1 MGRYIQRETYLRQLM
16 DRMGNGEVK
25 IITGPR
31 RSGKSWLLNR
41 IFKDYLLEQGV
52 AEDNIIIV
60 SFDMDDDEETGD
72 LTDRQALKSYL
83 YSRITDDTTPYYIIL
98 DEVQEVEGFEKL
110 VNGLNARD
118 NVDVYI
124 TGSNSHFLSSDIKTI
139 FRGRGD
145 EVKVW
150 PFSFR
155 EFCTDRTEPVSEL
168 WKEYYTYGGMPG
180 LLRQRTSEQKVAYLQ
195 RLWNKTY
202 LDDVVE
208 RHKVKNR
215 EALSALADA
224 LCSSVGSLTNPNRIS
239 NVMSN
244 VQNTKID
251 SETVSNYIGYL
262 EEAFLFEGAKRYNIK
277 GNKYFESI
285 KKYYSVDVGLRNAK
299 LNFRQQEITHIMENV
314 IYNELRMRGFAVDV
328 GVVEAREM
336 RNGKS
341 EYIQYEIDFIASN
354 GRDKY
359 YIQSAFSLDSEEKR
373 QQELR
378 SLLKV
383 DDSFQKIVITG
394 SDIAAYTDD
403 KGIRIIDVLTESDSL
418 RWHQTIAGDPADWL
432 HYWAPG
438 GPMEQGIQMLGI
450 KSLPWFAVTDS
461 TGLVVYSGPNCDLA
475 SKKASELI
483 R

>member
-239 NVMSN
+239 NVMRS

-251 SETVSNYIGYL
+251 SETVSNYIGCL

-394 SDIAAYTDD
+394 SDIAAYTDN
-403 KGIRIIDVLTESDSL
+403 KGIRFMGLFQFLLS
-418 RWHQTIAGDPADWL
+418 
-432 HYWAPG
+432 
-438 GPMEQGIQMLGI
+438 GI
-450 KSLPWFAVTDS
+450 
-461 TGLVVYSGPNCDLA
+461 
-475 SKKASELI
+475 
-483 R
+483 

>member
-1 MGRYIQRETYLRQLM
+1 MERYIQRETYLRQLM

-41 IFKDYLLEQGV
+41 IFKDYLLEKGV

-215 EALSALADA
+215 KALSALADA

-239 NVMSN
+239 NVMRS

-394 SDIAAYTDD
+394 SDIAAYTDN
-403 KGIRIIDVLTESDSL
+403 KGIRFMGLFQFLLS
-418 RWHQTIAGDPADWL
+418 
-432 HYWAPG
+432 
-438 GPMEQGIQMLGI
+438 GI
-450 KSLPWFAVTDS
+450 
-461 TGLVVYSGPNCDLA
+461 
-475 SKKASELI
+475 
-483 R
+483 

>member
-1 MGRYIQRETYLRQLM
+1 MENYIQRETYLRQLTE
-16 DRMGNGEVK
+16 RMGNGEVK

-41 IFKDYLLEQGV
+41 IFKDYLLGQGV

-60 SFDMDDDEETGD
+60 SFDMDDEETGD
-72 LTDRQALKSYL
+72 LTDRQALKNYL
-83 YSRITDDTTPYYIIL
+83 YSRITDDSTPYYVIL
-98 DEVQEVEGFEKL
+98 DEVQEVEGFEKI
-110 VNGLNARD
+110 VNGLSSKD
-118 NVDVYI
+118 NVDIYV

-155 EFCTDRTEPVSEL
+155 EFCINRTEPVSEL

-180 LLRQRTSEQKVAYLQ
+180 LIRQRTPEQKVAYLQ

-239 NVMSN
+239 NVLRN
-244 VQNTKID
+244 VQNTKIE
-251 SETVSNYIGYL
+251 SETVSNYISYL

-336 RNGKS
+336 RNGKPA
-341 EYIQYEIDFIASN
+341 YIQYEIDFIANN
-354 GRDKY
+354 GREKY
-359 YIQSAFSLDSEEKR
+359 YIQSAFSIDSEEKR
-373 QQELR
+373 QQELK

-394 SDIAAYTDD
+394 SDIATYTDD
-403 KGIRIIDVLTESDSL
+403 KGIRFMGLFQFLLT
-418 RWHQTIAGDPADWL
+418 
-432 HYWAPG
+432 
-438 GPMEQGIQMLGI
+438 GI
-450 KSLPWFAVTDS
+450 
-461 TGLVVYSGPNCDLA
+461 
-475 SKKASELI
+475 
-483 R
+483 

>member
-1 MGRYIQRETYLRQLM
+1 MGNYIQRETYLRQLTE
-16 DRMGNGEVK
+16 RIGNGEVK

-41 IFKDYLLEQGV
+41 IFKDYLLGQGV

-60 SFDMDDDEETGD
+60 SFDMDDEETGD
-72 LTDRQALKSYL
+72 LTDRQALKTYL
-83 YSRITDDTTPYYIIL
+83 YSRIADDSTPYYIIL

-110 VNGLNARD
+110 VNGLNSKD
-118 NVDVYI
+118 NVDIYI

-155 EFCTDRTEPVSEL
+155 EFCTNRTEPVNEL

-180 LLRQRTSEQKVAYLQ
+180 LVRHRTPDQKVAYLQ

-224 LCSSVGSLTNPNRIS
+224 LCSSIGSLTNPNRIS
-239 NVMSN
+239 NVLRN

-251 SETVSNYIGYL
+251 AETVSNYISYL

-314 IYNELRMRGFAVDV
+314 IYNELRMRGFAVDI
-328 GVVEAREM
+328 GVIESRER

-341 EYIQYEIDFIASN
+341 EYIQYEIDFIANN
-354 GRDKY
+354 GREKY
-359 YIQSAFSLDSEEKR
+359 YIQSAFSIDSEEKR
-373 QQELR
+373 QQELK
-378 SLLKV
+378 SLLKI

-394 SDIAAYTDD
+394 GDIAPYTDG
-403 KGIRIIDVLTESDSL
+403 KGIRFMGLFQFLLS
-418 RWHQTIAGDPADWL
+418 
-432 HYWAPG
+432 
-438 GPMEQGIQMLGI
+438 GIL
-450 KSLPWFAVTDS
+450 
-461 TGLVVYSGPNCDLA
+461 
-475 SKKASELI
+475 
-483 R
+483 

>member
-1 MGRYIQRETYLRQLM
+1 MERYIQRETYLRQLM

-202 LDDVVE
+202 LDDVIE
-208 RHKVKNR
+208 RHKIKNR

-239 NVMSN
+239 NVMRS

-394 SDIAAYTDD
+394 SDIAAYTDN
-403 KGIRIIDVLTESDSL
+403 KGIRFMGLFQFLLS
-418 RWHQTIAGDPADWL
+418 
-432 HYWAPG
+432 
-438 GPMEQGIQMLGI
+438 GI
-450 KSLPWFAVTDS
+450 
-461 TGLVVYSGPNCDLA
+461 
-475 SKKASELI
+475 
-483 R
+483 

>member
-124 TGSNSHFLSSDIKTI
+124 TGSNSHFLSSGIKTI

-180 LLRQRTSEQKVAYLQ
+180 LLRQCTSEQKVAYLQ

-239 NVMSN
+239 NVMRS

-394 SDIAAYTDD
+394 SDIAAYTDN
-403 KGIRIIDVLTESDSL
+403 KGIRFMGLFQFLLS
-418 RWHQTIAGDPADWL
+418 
-432 HYWAPG
+432 
-438 GPMEQGIQMLGI
+438 GI
-450 KSLPWFAVTDS
+450 
-461 TGLVVYSGPNCDLA
+461 
-475 SKKASELI
+475 
-483 R
+483 

>member
-1 MGRYIQRETYLRQLM
+1 MDNYIQRETYLRQLIE
-16 DRMGNGEVK
+16 RMGNGEVK

-60 SFDMDDDEETGD
+60 SLDMDDEETGD
-72 LTDRQALKSYL
+72 LTDRQVLKAYL
-83 YSRITDDTTPYYIIL
+83 YSRITDDSTPYYIVL

-110 VNGLNARD
+110 VNGLNSKD
-118 NVDVYI
+118 NVDIYI

-139 FRGRGD
+139 FRGRSD

-150 PFSFR
+150 PFSFH
-155 EFCTDRTEPVSEL
+155 EFCTNRTEPVSEL

-180 LLRQRTSEQKVAYLQ
+180 LVRQRTPEQKVAYLQ

-239 NVMSN
+239 NVLRN
-244 VQNTKID
+244 VQNTKIEP
-251 SETVSNYIGYL
+251 ETVSNYINYL

-328 GVVEAREM
+328 GVVEAREK
-336 RNGKS
+336 RNGKP
-341 EYIQYEIDFIASN
+341 EYIQYEIDFIANN
-354 GRDKY
+354 GREKY
-359 YIQSAFSLDSEEKR
+359 YIQSAFSIDSEEKR
-373 QQELR
+373 QQELK

-394 SDIAAYTDD
+394 SDIAPYTDD
-403 KGIRIIDVLTESDSL
+403 KGIRFMGLFQFLLS
-418 RWHQTIAGDPADWL
+418 
-432 HYWAPG
+432 
-438 GPMEQGIQMLGI
+438 GI
-450 KSLPWFAVTDS
+450 
-461 TGLVVYSGPNCDLA
+461 
-475 SKKASELI
+475 
-483 R
+483 

>member
-1 MGRYIQRETYLRQLM
+1 MERYIQRETYLRQLM

-41 IFKDYLLEQGV
+41 IFKDYLLEKGV

-239 NVMSN
+239 NVMRS
-244 VQNTKID
+244 VQNTRID

-403 KGIRIIDVLTESDSL
+403 KGIRIMGLFQFLLS
-418 RWHQTIAGDPADWL
+418 
-432 HYWAPG
+432 
-438 GPMEQGIQMLGI
+438 GI
-450 KSLPWFAVTDS
+450 
-461 TGLVVYSGPNCDLA
+461 
-475 SKKASELI
+475 
-483 R
+483 

>member
-1 MGRYIQRETYLRQLM
+1 MEKYIKRETYLRQLI

-41 IFKDYLLEQGV
+41 IFKDYLLEHGV
-52 AEDNIIIV
+52 AEDDIIIV
-60 SFDMDDDEETGD
+60 SFDLDDEEETGN

-83 YSRITDDTTPYYIIL
+83 YSRITDASKPYYVIL
-98 DEVQEVEGFEKL
+98 DEVQEVEGFEKI
-110 VNGLNARD
+110 VNGLNAKD

-124 TGSNSHFLSSDIKTI
+124 TGSNSHFLSSDINTI

-145 EVKVW
+145 EVRVW

-155 EFCTDRTEPVSEL
+155 EFCSERPETVSEL

-180 LLRQRTSEQKVAYLQ
+180 LLRQRTPEQKVAYLQ

-215 EALSALADA
+215 DALSTLADA

-239 NVMSN
+239 NILRN
-244 VQNTKID
+244 IQNTKID
-251 SETVSNYIGYL
+251 PETISNYIGYL
-262 EEAFLFEGAKRYNIK
+262 EEAFLFEGSKRYNIK
-277 GNKYFESI
+277 GNRYFESI

-354 GRDKY
+354 GTNKY
-359 YIQSAFSLDSEEKR
+359 YIQSAFSLDGDEKR
-373 QQELR
+373 QQELK

-394 SDIAAYTDD
+394 NDIAEYTDA
-403 KGIRIIDVLTESDSL
+403 KGIRFMGLFQFLQS
-418 RWHQTIAGDPADWL
+418 
-432 HYWAPG
+432 
-438 GPMEQGIQMLGI
+438 GI
-450 KSLPWFAVTDS
+450 
-461 TGLVVYSGPNCDLA
+461 
-475 SKKASELI
+475 
-483 R
+483 

>member
-1 MGRYIQRETYLRQLM
+1 MEQYIPRDTYLRKLT

-31 RSGKSWLLNR
+31 RSGKSWLLKN

-52 AEDNIIIV
+52 AEENIIIV
-60 SFDMDDDEETGD
+60 SFDMDDQEDFGD
-72 LTDRQALKSYL
+72 LTDRQTLKSYL
-83 YSRITDDTTPYYIIL
+83 YSRIADDITPYYIIL
-98 DEVQEVEGFEKL
+98 DEVQEVDGFEKL
-110 VNGLNARD
+110 VNGLNAKG

-155 EFCTDRTEPVSEL
+155 EFCINRTEPISEL

-180 LLRQRTSEQKVAYLQ
+180 LLRQRTPKQKIAYLQ

-215 EALSALADA
+215 EALSAFADA

-239 NVMSN
+239 NVLKN
-244 VQNTKID
+244 LQNTKVD
-251 SETVSNYIGYL
+251 SETISNYINYL
-262 EEAFLFEGAKRYNIK
+262 EESFLFEGAKRYNIK

-285 KKYYSVDVGLRNAK
+285 KKYYTVDVGLRNAK

-314 IYNELRMRGFAVDV
+314 IYNELRMRGFTVDV
-328 GVVEAREM
+328 GVVESREM

-341 EYIQYEIDFIASN
+341 EYIQYEIDFVASN
-354 GRDKY
+354 GIEKY

-378 SLLKV
+378 SLHKV

-403 KGIRIIDVLTESDSL
+403 KGI
-418 RWHQTIAGDPADWL
+418 QF
-432 HYWAPG
+432 
-438 GPMEQGIQMLGI
+438 M
-450 KSLPWFAVTDS
+450 
-461 TGLVVYSGPNCDLA
+461 GLFQFLLSGMG
-475 SKKASELI
+475 K
-483 R
+483 

>member
-1 MGRYIQRETYLRQLM
+1 MERYIQRETYLHQLM
-16 DRMGNGEVK
+16 ERMGNGEVK

-41 IFKDYLLEQGV
+41 IFKDYLLEKGV

-124 TGSNSHFLSSDIKTI
+124 TGSNSHFLSSDVKTI

-239 NVMSN
+239 NVMRS

-251 SETVSNYIGYL
+251 PETVSNYIGYL

-285 KKYYSVDVGLRNAK
+285 KKYYSVDVGLRKAK

-314 IYNELRMRGFAVDV
+314 IYNELRMRGYAVDV

-403 KGIRIIDVLTESDSL
+403 KGIRFMGLFQFLLS
-418 RWHQTIAGDPADWL
+418 
-432 HYWAPG
+432 
-438 GPMEQGIQMLGI
+438 GI
-450 KSLPWFAVTDS
+450 
-461 TGLVVYSGPNCDLA
+461 
-475 SKKASELI
+475 
-483 R
+483 

>member
-1 MGRYIQRETYLRQLM
+1 MEKYIKRETYLRQLI
-16 DRMGNGEVK
+16 DRMDNGEVK
-25 IITGPR
+25 IVTGPR

-52 AEDNIIIV
+52 AEENIIIV
-60 SFDMDDDEETGD
+60 SFDLDDEEETGD
-72 LTDRQALKSYL
+72 LTDRQTLKSYL
-83 YSRITDDTTPYYIIL
+83 YSRITDAASPYYIML
-98 DEVQEVEGFEKL
+98 DEVQEVDGFEKI
-110 VNGLNARD
+110 VNGLNAKD

-145 EVKVW
+145 EVRVW

-155 EFCTDRTEPVSEL
+155 EFCSERTEPVSEL

-180 LLRQRTSEQKVAYLQ
+180 LLRQRTPEQKMAYLQ

-215 EALSALADA
+215 DALSSLVDA

-239 NVMSN
+239 HVLRNL
-244 VQNTKID
+244 QNSKID
-251 SETVSNYIGYL
+251 PETIASYISYL
-262 EEAFLFEGAKRYNIK
+262 EEAFLFEGSKRYNIK

-285 KKYYSVDVGLRNAK
+285 KKYYAVDVGLRNAK

-328 GVVEAREM
+328 GMVEAREM

-341 EYIQYEIDFIASN
+341 EYIQYEIDFIANN
-354 GRDKY
+354 GMDKY

-373 QQELR
+373 EKELK
-378 SLLKV
+378 SLLKI
-383 DDSFQKIVITG
+383 DDSFHKIVITG
-394 SDIAAYTDD
+394 NDIASYTDA
-403 KGIRIIDVLTESDSL
+403 KGIRF
-418 RWHQTIAGDPADWL
+418 
-432 HYWAPG
+432 
-438 GPMEQGIQMLGI
+438 M
-450 KSLPWFAVTDS
+450 
-461 TGLVVYSGPNCDLA
+461 GLFQFLLSGF
-475 SKKASELI
+475 
-483 R
+483 